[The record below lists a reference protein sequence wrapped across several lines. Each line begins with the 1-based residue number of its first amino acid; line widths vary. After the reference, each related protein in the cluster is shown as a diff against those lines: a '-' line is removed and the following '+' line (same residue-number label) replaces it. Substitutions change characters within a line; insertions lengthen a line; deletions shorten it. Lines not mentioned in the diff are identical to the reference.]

1 MFVVGAL
8 QIGAPEPGDHS
19 FMAGLFE
26 RLTKEVKNTGALT
39 RYVGYQSA
47 EKDKEHL
54 HFFGI
59 EVDAI
64 GETPDGMMAWEL
76 GDDML
81 TVWEPKSAGN
91 AVFWRG
97 ELKWQWRGLPA
108 CASDASSP
116 PPASDRCFSVGEF
129 SAAIP
134 PQWAATNAPVERSF
148 LLTANAYVAPGRE
161 GCDDGIYLVDYD
173 PSWPQQFEEMAD
185 WIRRSFGPEMALR
198 VEHYGSTAIPG
209 LCAKPIIDLLVEIPS
224 FAEAKRRVL
233 PLLNNELWEYWF
245 YSGHLTFIKRKELMG
260 QRTHHIH
267 MAPAG
272 HEIWTG
278 LAFRD
283 YLRSH
288 PEDAARY
295 AALKRTLAKSH
306 RQDRERYTQAKA
318 DFVKEIT
325 ARPLKH

>member
-1 MFVVGAL
+1 MRMVGGL
-8 QIGAPEPGDHS
+8 QIGAPAPGDYS
-19 FMAGLFE
+19 FMANLFE
-26 RLTKEVKNTGALT
+26 RLTKEVKHAGSLT
-39 RYVGYQSA
+39 RYVGYLSGDPGEDQL
-47 EKDKEHL
+47 HL
-54 HFFGI
+54 FGI
-59 EVDAI
+59 EVDFI
-64 GETPDGMMAWEL
+64 DDIPEGMMAWEL
-76 GDDML
+76 GDDRI
-81 TVWEPKSAGN
+81 TVWALENGKN
-91 AVFWRG
+91 TITWRDN
-97 ELKWQWRGLPA
+97 LIWQWRQEYPSTCGRGLM
-108 CASDASSP
+108 
-116 PPASDRCFSVGEF
+116 GEF
-129 SAAIP
+129 AATIP
-134 PQWAATNAPVERSF
+134 PSWTSTGNPEVRSF

-185 WIRRSFGPEMALR
+185 WIRRSFGPEIIALR